1 MDINDTPLQ
10 DLLVLQ
16 PQVHGDERGFFVES
30 WNQNRFHELGLD
42 LNFVQDN
49 HSRSNHGTLRGLH
62 YQLDR
67 PQGKLVRC
75 TQGEV
80 FDVAVD
86 LRRTSPSFGKW
97 YGLPLSATNFTMLW
111 VPPGFAHGF
120 YVVSDVAEF
129 QYKCTEFYHPES
141 EISVRWDDPDIAI
154 EWPLDSGNSPQLSGK
169 DSAGISLAEA
179 EVFET
184 L

>member
-1 MDINDTPLQ
+1 MVINDTPLQ
-10 DLLVLQ
+10 DLLILQ

-30 WNQNRFHELGLD
+30 WNQKRFRELGLD

-49 HSRSNHGTLRGLH
+49 HSRSNRGTLRGLH

-97 YGLPLSATNFTMLW
+97 YGLTLSAANFTMLW

-129 QYKCTEFYHPES
+129 QYKCTDFYHPQS
-141 EISVRWDDPDIAI
+141 EISICWDDPDIAI
-154 EWPLDSGNSPQLSGK
+154 DWPLDSGDSPKLSAK
-169 DSAGISLAEA
+169 DGAGISLAEA
-179 EVFET
+179 AVFET
-184 L
+184 T